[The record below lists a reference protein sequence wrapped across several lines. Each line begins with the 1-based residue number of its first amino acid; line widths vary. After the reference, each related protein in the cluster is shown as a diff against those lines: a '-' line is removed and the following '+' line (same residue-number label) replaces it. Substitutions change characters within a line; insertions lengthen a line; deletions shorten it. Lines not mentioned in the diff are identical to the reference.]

1 MKWAAE
7 VNEKARDFFQENN
20 EPIGAA
26 RASNNLAY
34 VWALQ
39 GKYADAIDAA
49 RKAADMRWD
58 LGDVVGAGLSLNTLA
73 IAEDVADTHARARIH
88 AREALSLLRRAQQMG
103 RPGLDR
109 ETAMVYLNLG
119 RIERHLAE
127 RTVLRESEAFERA
140 WQRAKRHLEEALERA
155 SALEPYYRFQV
166 YKQLGVL
173 YTRWANWIAIAVP
186 VDKDRYRDLMK
197 HASDAFER
205 ANQFSREG
213 GLLVNKAD
221 NLEDWA
227 WVFHLRRAFR
237 EMMEDELEPA
247 TLGEEVLKRLREAE
261 NLIRDEADPEK
272 EGLLAHYIAGS
283 IHHQWGRYIHKFED
297 NIGAALQQYAIST
310 AYYDQFS
317 SGPIRRRDLVVG
329 HIQNALVG
337 LPAGRIRQLAEEMLN
352 AVEKKRLPARE
363 LRRWIEDTVAD
374 ITL

>member
-1 MKWAAE
+1 
-7 VNEKARDFFQENN
+7 
-20 EPIGAA
+20 
-26 RASNNLAY
+26 
-34 VWALQ
+34 
-39 GKYADAIDAA
+39 
-49 RKAADMRWD
+49 MRLK

-73 IAEDVADTHARARIH
+73 IAEDLAGIHARARIH

-119 RIERHLAE
+119 RIGRHLTE
-127 RTVLRESEAFERA
+127 RAGLRESEAVERA
-140 WQRAKRHLEEALERA
+140 WQRAKGHLEEALERA
-155 SALEPYYRFQV
+155 AALEPYYRFQL
-166 YKQLGVL
+166 YNQLGML
-173 YTRWANWIAIAVP
+173 HTRWANWIALRIP
-186 VDKDRYRDLMK
+186 VDKGQYRDLMK

-205 ANQFSREG
+205 ADQFSREE
-213 GLLVNKAD
+213 GLLVNRAD

-227 WVFHLRRAFR
+227 WVFHLRRSFR
-237 EMMEDELEPA
+237 ETMGDELEPA

-272 EGLLAHYIAGS
+272 EGLLAHFIAGS
-283 IHHQWGRYIHKFED
+283 VHHQWGRYIHKFKD
-297 NIGAALQQYAIST
+297 DIGAALQQYAIST

-337 LPAGRIRQLAEEMLN
+337 LPTGRIRQLAEEMLN

-374 ITL
+374 ITLQ